1 MTIPF
6 VLLRQPLYLMDR
18 SQFAFVSVSTCCFN
32 WLISF
37 SFCAFNARNRSD
49 SSFIWRMSLTRA
61 DFIPWKKEKNPPSI
75 RNSDKCI
82 AKWRLDSGCVQD
94 LLGATTVGWV
104 VGLQGESHQTKRC
117 YCGWWN
123 SSPSSHVL
131 PWQVS
136 TYVFDWYVWHVKCI
150 TDEKR
155 TIILSCISTRIWSQ
169 TRKVKFPPKKN
180 CTADV

>member
-6 VLLRQPLYLMDR
+6 VLLRQPLYLIGR
-18 SQFAFVSVSTCCFN
+18 SQFAFVSLSTCCFN

-61 DFIPWKKEKNPPSI
+61 DFIPWKKKFLHRYVTVTSASQNEGWI
-75 RNSDKCI
+75 
-82 AKWRLDSGCVQD
+82 QD
-94 LLGATTVGWV
+94 MLGATTVGWV
-104 VGLQGESHQTKRC
+104 VGWQGESHQTKRC

-123 SSPSSHVL
+123 SSPSGRVL

-136 TYVFDWYVWHVKCI
+136 KYVFHWYVWHVKCI

-155 TIILSCISTRIWSQ
+155 TIILSGISTRIWSQ
-169 TRKVKFPPKKN
+169 TRKVKFPPKKD

>member
-1 MTIPF
+1 
-6 VLLRQPLYLMDR
+6 MDR

-61 DFIPWKKEKNPPSI
+61 DFIPWKKKIPPSI

-82 AKWRLDSGCVQD
+82 AKWRLDSGYVR
-94 LLGATTVGWV
+94 GYHWV
-104 VGLQGESHQTKRC
+104 VGWQGESHQTKRC
-117 YCGWWN
+117 Y
-123 SSPSSHVL
+123 SPSGHVL

-136 TYVFDWYVWHVKCI
+136 KYVFDWYVWHVKCI

-155 TIILSCISTRIWSQ
+155 IIILSCISTQIWSQ
-169 TRKVKFPPKKN
+169 TRKVKFPPKKD

>member
-1 MTIPF
+1 
-6 VLLRQPLYLMDR
+6 MDR
-18 SQFAFVSVSTCCFN
+18 SQFAIVNVSTCCFN

-61 DFIPWKKEKNPPSI
+61 DFIPWKKKKNPPSI

-82 AKWRLDSGCVQD
+82 AKWRLDSGYVRGYHCRVGCRFTRREPANQAV
-94 LLGATTVGWV
+94 LLWLMKLG
-104 VGLQGESHQTKRC
+104 
-117 YCGWWN
+117 
-123 SSPSSHVL
+123 HVL

-136 TYVFDWYVWHVKCI
+136 TYVFHWYVWHVKCI

-155 TIILSCISTRIWSQ
+155 IIILSCISTRIWSQ
-169 TRKVKFPPKKN
+169 TRKVKFPPKKD